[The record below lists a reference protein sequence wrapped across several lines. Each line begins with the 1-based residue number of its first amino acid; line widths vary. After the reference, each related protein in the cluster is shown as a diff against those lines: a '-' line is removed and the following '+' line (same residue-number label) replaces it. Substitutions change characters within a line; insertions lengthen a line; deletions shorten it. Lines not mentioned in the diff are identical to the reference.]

1 MQAMIAAAFSRTRT
15 TLVFF
20 ILILMA
26 GVFSYATISKEANPE
41 IEIPYFTVNVT
52 YAGISAQDSSRLLI
66 DPLERRLQ
74 SIDGLR
80 NITGQAG
87 EGFASIIL
95 EFRAG
100 YDQTRAFQDVRDEV
114 DNARANLP
122 DGADEPIVREVDLSI
137 FPILTVALSG
147 NVPER
152 DLIRAARDLSD
163 DIEGIT
169 GILEARLQGDR
180 QDLLEILIDPLA
192 LQSYGIS
199 SSEIAA
205 AIQRNNQ
212 LVPAGA
218 FDTGSGRIA
227 VSVPGTIRSIADVL
241 AMPVRVSNGIVV
253 RVQDVAEVRQSYQ
266 DPVSFARIDGEA
278 TIGIDI
284 TKATGANVLDT
295 VASVRDVVDASRAEW
310 PDGLRVD
317 YLQDQADDIR
327 TLLGDLENSVL
338 LAIVMVMLP
347 TILALGLRPSLLI
360 GIAIPGAFFGSILII
375 NLLGFTLNLVVLF
388 GLILV
393 IGMLVDGAMVVVEL
407 AERQQDE
414 GVAPAEAFRVAAQ
427 RMAWP
432 VVASVATSLAVFFP
446 LLFWPGVAGQF
457 MFYLPATVIITLSV
471 SLAMALVFV
480 PVIGGL
486 LASRHKRAEKR
497 DSVGV
502 PRFYDR
508 VLAVTIARPGFTV
521 GLCILVFLVS
531 IIAYGQFGRSAE
543 FFPAVEPE
551 RAQIQITADG
561 NLSVHEA
568 DQLVRLVEDRVIA
581 TPGTELAYSRTIGSV
596 EQRLQANL
604 GSDIIGTIQIDFLDW
619 RRRPPASQ
627 IVESLRQAM
636 ADIPGIGIRI
646 EEAEAGL
653 GAARPVDVEIVAS
666 DPVLLAPAALQVR
679 RIMEA
684 QAMFTDI
691 SSDVPVPALEVRL
704 DIDRQLA
711 ARYGVD
717 IQTLGNA
724 VRLMTNGVVLGTYLP
739 DDLNDEVDITL
750 RFPLKD
756 RNFAQL
762 GLMRVA
768 SDAGMVPVSNFVT
781 LVPALAPTVVNRVGG
796 ENVQSVSSGLV
807 EGVTVA
813 EALAALQG
821 QLDAAQFDEGVSVRF
836 AGEIEDQEE
845 TMQFLVTAFVLAIF
859 LMFLIMLT
867 QLNSFFQSLLVLSA
881 IVCSLPG
888 VFLFLI
894 IKQEAFSMVMGGM
907 GIMALAGVVVN
918 NNIILIDAY
927 NEHRSRGLTA
937 DEAALLAARE
947 RFRPIVL
954 TALTTVTGLMP
965 MVLGLTVDFFGR
977 DFYFGAPS
985 GQQWMQLATTI
996 VGGLIAGTVITSSL
1010 TPTLLAWDGRR
1021 RDRKQ
1026 ASREIGIVSRRERS
1040 MRM

>member
-20 ILILMA
+20 ILIFMA

-66 DPLERRLQ
+66 EPLERRLQ

-87 EGFASIIL
+87 EGFASVIL
-95 EFRAG
+95 EFQPG
-100 YDQTRAFQDVRDEV
+100 YDQSRAFQDVRDEV
-114 DNARANLP
+114 DNVRADLP

-180 QDLLEILIDPLA
+180 EDLLEILIDPLA

-199 SSEIAA
+199 SSEIAG

-227 VSVPGTIRSIADVL
+227 VSIPGTIQSIADVL
-241 AMPVRVSNGIVV
+241 AMPVRVSDGIVV

-284 TKATGANVLDT
+284 TKVTGANVLDT
-295 VASVRDVVDASRAEW
+295 VAAVKDVVDASRAQW
-310 PDGLRVD
+310 PDALRVD
-317 YLQDQADDIR
+317 YLQNQADDIR
-327 TLLGDLENSVL
+327 TLLADLENSVI

-393 IGMLVDGAMVVVEL
+393 IGMLVDGAMVVIEL

-414 GVAPAEAFRVAAQ
+414 GVAPSDAFRVAAQ

-432 VVASVATSLAVFFP
+432 VIASVATSLAVFFP

-471 SLAMALVFV
+471 SLAMALIFV
-480 PVIGGL
+480 PVIGGFV
-486 LASRHKRAEKR
+486 ASRRKRAEKR
-497 DSVGV
+497 DRIRV
-502 PRFYDR
+502 PRFYER
-508 VLAVTIARPGFTV
+508 VLDITIARPGLTV
-521 GLCILVFLVS
+521 GLCVLVFLVS
-531 IIAYGQFGRSAE
+531 IMAYGQFGRSTE

-568 DQLVRLVEDRVIA
+568 DQLVRLVENRVIS

-596 EQRLQANL
+596 EQRLQSNL
-604 GSDIIGTIQIDFLDW
+604 GSDIIGTIQIDFFDW
-619 RRRPPASQ
+619 RQRPPASQ
-627 IVESLRQAM
+627 IVEALLQATV
-636 ADIPGIGIRI
+636 DIPGIGIRI

-653 GAARPVDVEIVAS
+653 GAARPVDVEIVAN
-666 DPVLLAPAALQVR
+666 DPVRLAPAALQVQ

-684 QAMFTDI
+684 QGMFTDI

-704 DIDRQLA
+704 DIDRELA

-781 LVPALAPTVVNRVGG
+781 LVPALAPTVVNRIGG
-796 ENVQSVSSGLV
+796 ENVQSVSSGII

-813 EALAALQG
+813 EALAVLQE
-821 QLDAAQFDEGVSVRF
+821 QLDAAEFDEGVSVRF

-845 TMQFLVTAFVLAIF
+845 TMQFLVAAFVLAIF

-888 VFLFLI
+888 VFLLLI
-894 IKQEAFSMVMGGM
+894 VKQEAFSMVMGGM

-937 DEAALLAARE
+937 DEAAGLAARE

-996 VGGLIAGTVITSSL
+996 VGGLVAGTVITSSL

-1021 RDRKQ
+1021 RDRRQ
-1026 ASREIGIVSRRERS
+1026 AGRKIAEDGSV
-1040 MRM
+1040 